1 MEGANSTES
10 LNSLA
15 IAYLKKEVG
24 GDASWRRYLNHF
36 DLEEPIPYGIHL
48 AVFIEPYLQFILD
61 GQKTV
66 ESRFSANRS
75 APYQQVGKGDVV
87 LLKRTGGPVMGV
99 GSVFLE

>member
-1 MEGANSTES
+1 
-10 LNSLA
+10 
-15 IAYLKKEVG
+15 
-24 GDASWRRYLNHF
+24 
-36 DLEEPIPYGIHL
+36 
-48 AVFIEPYLQFILD
+48 VFIEPYLQFILD